1 MGPEPNNQEKEAFI
15 VKRNDLIHMVKRT
28 NCTRIYSFC
37 NNCYKID
44 KGSHNIQDVTCERC
58 IDAYN
63 RFHRGKIT

>member
-1 MGPEPNNQEKEAFI
+1 